1 MLLFLI
7 ISKISY
13 NIERLHLFYLIFKYK
28 TNLTQD
34 ILVNYLKYK
43 NLIMT
48 YDEDFGELVLVTGD
62 FHIP

>member
-1 MLLFLI
+1 MLFFI
-7 ISKISY
+7 PKISN

-34 ILVNYLKYK
+34 ILVNYFKYK
-43 NLIMT
+43 NLIMS
-48 YDEDFGELVLVTGD
+48 DEDGEFGELALVCGD